1 MLCASRMDARRGI
14 AVFRCALICVNICDS
29 RGDIVAFCALLKNWK
44 GLEGFMDARLAWL
57 SRRGIKELDLVLQG
71 FLQDGYADAT
81 AVEQQAFAALLE
93 YQDPE
98 ILDRIFHGVE
108 DEDAAIAALVQ
119 RLRAGGS

>member
-1 MLCASRMDARRGI
+1 
-14 AVFRCALICVNICDS
+14 
-29 RGDIVAFCALLKNWK
+29 
-44 GLEGFMDARLAWL
+44 MDARLAWL

-81 AVEQQAFAALLE
+81 AVEQKAFAALLE

>member
-1 MLCASRMDARRGI
+1 M
-14 AVFRCALICVNICDS
+14 
-29 RGDIVAFCALLKNWK
+29 
-44 GLEGFMDARLAWL
+44 

>member
-1 MLCASRMDARRGI
+1 M
-14 AVFRCALICVNICDS
+14 N
-29 RGDIVAFCALLKNWK
+29 
-44 GLEGFMDARLAWL
+44 WL

-71 FLQDGYADAT
+71 FLQDGYAEAT

>member
-1 MLCASRMDARRGI
+1 
-14 AVFRCALICVNICDS
+14 
-29 RGDIVAFCALLKNWK
+29 
-44 GLEGFMDARLAWL
+44 MDARLAWL

-71 FLQDGYADAT
+71 FLQDGYAEAT
-81 AVEQQAFAALLE
+81 AAERQAFAALLE

-108 DEDAAIAALVQ
+108 DEDVAIAALVQ